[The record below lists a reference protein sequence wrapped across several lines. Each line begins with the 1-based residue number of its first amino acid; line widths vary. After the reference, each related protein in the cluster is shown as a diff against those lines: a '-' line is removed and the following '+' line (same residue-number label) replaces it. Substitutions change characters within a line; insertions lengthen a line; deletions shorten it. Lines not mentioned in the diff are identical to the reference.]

1 MIINKYELVI
11 YPLNN
16 EDKENKI
23 ASLTFEFDNFV
34 EMIDKIIELRK
45 MIDNKEIMIVINNN
59 ERFACADAFS
69 VSQPIGSIL
78 DKTQLFS

>member
-1 MIINKYELVI
+1 MSKAINKYEIVI

-16 EDKENKI
+16 EEKENKI

-34 EMIDKIIELRK
+34 EMIDKIIDLRK
-45 MIDNKEIMIVINNN
+45 MIDNKEIMIVINN
-59 ERFACADAFS
+59 
-69 VSQPIGSIL
+69 IL

>member
-1 MIINKYELVI
+1 MIVKQYELVI

-23 ASLTFEFDNFV
+23 ASVTFEFEQFS
-34 EMIDKIIELRK
+34 EIISKITELK
-45 MIDNKEIMIVINNN
+45 NMIDNKQVMIVINN
-59 ERFACADAFS
+59 A
-69 VSQPIGSIL
+69 L

>member
-1 MIINKYELVI
+1 MIVKQYELVI

-23 ASLTFEFDNFV
+23 ASVTFEFEQFS
-34 EMIDKIIELRK
+34 EIISKITELK
-45 MIDNKEIMIVINNN
+45 NMIDNKQVMIVINN
-59 ERFACADAFS
+59 
-69 VSQPIGSIL
+69 VL

>member
-23 ASLTFEFDNFV
+23 ASLTFEFENFV
-34 EMIDKIIELRK
+34 EMIDKIIELKK
-45 MIDNKEIMIVINNN
+45 MIDKKEVMIVINN
-59 ERFACADAFS
+59 
-69 VSQPIGSIL
+69 VL